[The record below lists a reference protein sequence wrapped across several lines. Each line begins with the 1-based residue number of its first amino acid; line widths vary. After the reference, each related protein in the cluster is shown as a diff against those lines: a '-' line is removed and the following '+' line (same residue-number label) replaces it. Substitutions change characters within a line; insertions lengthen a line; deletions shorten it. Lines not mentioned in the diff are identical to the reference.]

1 MAISKAKKTEIIET
15 YRTLLSKAKGMIITE
30 YAGFSMKNFNAT
42 RAELRKVEGGYTV
55 TKNTIFLR
63 ALRETGFAVPEDM
76 FTGPTAVVLAFGDL
90 STATKVVLTRAKE
103 DDKLTIK
110 GAIMGPTVFRGKEQ
124 VEVLSTLPTL
134 DEARATLIG
143 TLTQPAGQLVSL
155 FNQPGQGM
163 AQILKAYT
171 DKLTG
176 GDAAE
181 APAEGAA

>member
-1 MAISKAKKTEIIET
+1 LAISKATKSEIIES
-15 YRTLLSKAKGMIITE
+15 YRTLLAKAKGLIITE
-30 YAGFSMKNFNAT
+30 YQGFSMKNFNAT
-42 RAELRKVEGGYTV
+42 RAELRKVAGGYTV

-63 ALRETGFAVPEDM
+63 ALRETEFAVPEDL
-76 FTGPTAVVLAFGDL
+76 FTGPTAVAIAFGDL
-90 STATKVVLTRAKE
+90 SSTTKVILARAKE
-103 DDKLTIK
+103 DDKLAIK
-110 GAIMGPTVFRGKEQ
+110 GAIMGATIFRGKEQ

-155 FNQPGQGM
+155 FNQPAQGM

-181 APAEGAA
+181 APVEGAA